1 MCMAWFDHATFWMEA
16 RKLVTSGGIV
26 SSKITM
32 VCSLLFVY
40 DFNFTESPR
49 NSVFVMHFQ
58 VPLRRTMTL
67 KQVAECI
74 QTCANVRDVEELT
87 FSHIHASSQKKSE
100 KINVL
105 APGQKMDCRQIR
117 LKDMRAKTRTPG
129 EKDNFW
135 EFFARDC
142 PENFYSIEY
151 ALKST

>member
-1 MCMAWFDHATFWMEA
+1 
-16 RKLVTSGGIV
+16 
-26 SSKITM
+26 
-32 VCSLLFVY
+32 
-40 DFNFTESPR
+40 
-49 NSVFVMHFQ
+49 
-58 VPLRRTMTL
+58 MTL

-74 QTCANVRDVEELT
+74 QSFASVREVEELT

-105 APGQKMDCRQIR
+105 APGQKFDYRQIR

-135 EFFARDC
+135 EFFDRDC

-151 ALKST
+151 SLKST